1 MDIKEKMK
9 LCFNQELMENKV
21 LTENEKKVL
30 ASLMYSYQICKEAK
44 DNIIIRAM
52 PTLREDIKINTN
64 AMYDAI
70 RNLESLYHM
79 IERTAGEYRVNGK
92 SSKASMFKLNFDAIF
107 NPPKERMRFDFSK
120 KAKSSETSINT
131 ADIDTDIVT
140 DKEIVT
146 DIDIDTIIDKN
157 IEKDSDIETNKK
169 FDIDCNIEIE
179 QDNDVVFENE
189 ISNTNILYNNSS
201 FEGKEELLSMYKL
214 NELIKGFSKVKDA
227 DSLIKHF
234 QEVVECLGRQP
245 KETQEKYSGRL
256 GSAIE
261 KCCNEVGIDSNI
273 LYDYC

>member
-146 DIDIDTIIDKN
+146 DIDTIIDKN

-189 ISNTNILYNNSS
+189 ISNTNILYNDSS
-201 FEGKEELLSMYKL
+201 LPSKEESYQL
-214 NELIKGFSKVKDA
+214 NELFNDFSKVKDA
-227 DSLIKHF
+227 DSLIEHF
-234 QEVVECLGRQP
+234 QKVVKFLKRYP

-256 GSAIE
+256 GSAIK
-261 KCCNEVGIDSNI
+261 KCCNEFGIDFNI